1 MDNLING
8 LVKER
13 GPAAAL
19 QLKLGFVLGLRLLFG
34 LGLGLS
40 FQLHSRDVS
49 ATGLSFGLLCRDAFG
64 CLVRSG

>member
-13 GPAAAL
+13 ARAAAL
-19 QLKLGFVLGLRLLFG
+19 QLKLGSLLGLRLFFG

-40 FQLHSRDVS
+40 FQPP
-49 ATGLSFGLLCRDAFG
+49 
-64 CLVRSG
+64 